1 MDFSAGEQIKCN
13 ENQRLD
19 GMLRSRKGN
28 FTLIELLIV
37 IAIIAILAAMLL
49 PALNQAKQSAQNI
62 QCVSNLKQ
70 VSLVSSMYLGDYK
83 EFFPYVAGDVSPQV
97 ANNYIWA
104 CKFIPY
110 INKNI
115 KPLTTTENQQMYM
128 NGAGQWHF
136 PYAPVKTFSCP
147 NFSASEPNGQLW
159 RENGMHF
166 GIHARFGGLKQEA
179 GIRASQ
185 NGVRTWIFSELCSKA
200 SVNGGYHANDG
211 GMCIHRHRNLNVN
224 AACLDG
230 RVLSMK
236 VRYNPYFGGLNMAL
250 PKEYRYHG
258 STSNP

>member
-128 NGAGQWHF
+128 NGSGQWHF

-147 NFSASEPNGQLW
+147 NFSASEPNGQVW

-166 GIHARFGGLKQEA
+166 GIHARFGGLKQEK
-179 GIRASQ
+179 Q
-185 NGVRTWIFSELCSKA
+185 K
-200 SVNGGYHANDG
+200 
-211 GMCIHRHRNLNVN
+211 
-224 AACLDG
+224 
-230 RVLSMK
+230 
-236 VRYNPYFGGLNMAL
+236 
-250 PKEYRYHG
+250 
-258 STSNP
+258 